1 MGAAT
6 SDSGGSASD
15 TDRVAAAKSP
25 AVPTPGN
32 DASLAT
38 VSATLPPPAGT
49 DPPGNRD
56 SSAAPSAA
64 APAAPSPVPAAG
76 SSTAGVPIAAGAETD
91 IVLTP
96 SRPETRPYDRGD
108 VRADGLGP
116 VYPRTT

>member
-1 MGAAT
+1 M
-6 SDSGGSASD
+6 
-15 TDRVAAAKSP
+15 
-25 AVPTPGN
+25 PTPGN

-38 VSATLPPPAGT
+38 VSATLPPPAGA
-49 DPPGNRD
+49 DPPGDRD
-56 SSAAPSAA
+56 SAA
-64 APAAPSPVPAAG
+64 APAAPSAAAPSPVPAAGPYAAG